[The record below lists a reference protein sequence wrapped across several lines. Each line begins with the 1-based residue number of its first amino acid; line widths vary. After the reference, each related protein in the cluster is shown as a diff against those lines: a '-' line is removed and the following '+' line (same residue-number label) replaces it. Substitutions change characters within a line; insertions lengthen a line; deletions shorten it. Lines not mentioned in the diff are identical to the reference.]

1 MTVPRTDRVPTKS
14 SALLS
19 ACRKYRYS
27 LTREWD
33 ESLPA
38 MIVVGLNPST
48 ADETQDDP
56 TIRRCIGFAK
66 REGCGK
72 LVMLNLFAF
81 RATDPARLSDALA
94 PDGIVGPWNDRT
106 FDEHATDPRTK
117 LVVAAWGAHR
127 LAQLR
132 ARSAL
137 VHFDVVY
144 CLGRTKDGS
153 PRHPL
158 YVRGDKPLEGF
169 NV

>member
-1 MTVPRTDRVPTKS
+1 MSDTKS
-14 SALLS
+14 GALLS
-19 ACRKYRYS
+19 PDRVYRYS
-27 LTREWD
+27 LWREWD
-33 ESLPA
+33 PSLPQVV
-38 MIVVGLNPST
+38 MVGLNPST
-48 ADETQDDP
+48 ADETKDDP
-56 TIRRCIGFAK
+56 TIRRCVGFAK

-81 RATDPARLSDALA
+81 RAADPARLSDALA

-106 FDEHATDPRTK
+106 FDEHASDSRTK

-137 VHFDVVY
+137 VHFNVVY

-158 YVRGDKPLEGF
+158 YVRADRPLEGF
-169 NV
+169 TV